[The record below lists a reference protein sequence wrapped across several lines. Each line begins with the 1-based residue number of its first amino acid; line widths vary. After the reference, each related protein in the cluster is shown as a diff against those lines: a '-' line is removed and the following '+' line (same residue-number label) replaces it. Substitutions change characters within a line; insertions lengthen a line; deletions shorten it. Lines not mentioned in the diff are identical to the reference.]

1 MVALW
6 QFIPF
11 PMQDRQVQFSV
22 LLAIK
27 NLFQMSLG
35 YQFHYKYT
43 TGNA

>member
-1 MVALW
+1 
-6 QFIPF
+6 
-11 PMQDRQVQFSV
+11 